1 MAHNGNSRL
10 MGRNLVPGGRP
21 GLNPGAFWIGP
32 LMLAASLS
40 AQAQTPAPES
50 VRTDDG
56 VHPAERPDSAPAAIE
71 PGRPVPRRNAG
82 ELRPVTI
89 TGAALDDTEARRQST
104 ASKIIVGREEI
115 ERFGDSTVGELL
127 KRLPGVTMAGRPGR
141 GGAPRMRGLG
151 GGYTQILIDG
161 EPAPR
166 GFSLDELSP
175 EQIERIEILRAPTA
189 ETGARAIGGT
199 INIVT
204 RGGYSK
210 RLNDLRLGLGLENGN
225 QQPTVSWTR
234 NDVSGDWI
242 YNVSLSAQRGER
254 SNDSSSQTTIE
265 NLVTGDVLD
274 RLEHT
279 LSSSQRD
286 GMQANGRLQ
295 WRGDQGDTLVL
306 TPMFVHSRSSSLS
319 ASSLTQNS
327 GMVPYDGSA
336 GSGGNRFS
344 SLRLGAQWTHRLPEG
359 GNWLLRAS
367 LGKSDWDNFSL
378 RDYFGSTIG
387 TSQTDNRSEQHDL
400 NFSANTKLSVTLAS
414 DHSLVT
420 GAELQSNRRRET
432 ASTLQ
437 DGESPLTEFD
447 GNLTA
452 SSLRAALYA
461 QDEWSVTRQLA
472 AHAGLRWEGIST
484 QGSTA
489 VGMPEARNHSS
500 VWTPLLHAVWKF
512 DSPYRDQLRASLT
525 RSYRSPGLQDL
536 IARPRISGM
545 FPGRGPN
552 DELHP
557 DRGGNPDLKPEL
569 ASGLDIALERF
580 LPGSGMLSANLFY
593 RHINNLMRSRTALE
607 TVTWADVP
615 RWVARLQN
623 IGDAITQGLELEA
636 KFRASDLWPEAP
648 RIDVRSN
655 ISLFTSRVQ
664 GVPAPDNR
672 LSQQPNGT
680 ANLGA
685 DYRLRDMPVSLGG
698 NLNWTPG
705 YTTRLS
711 DDQRVIQ
718 SAKLVL
724 DAFVLWT
731 LGSSSQLRLS
741 LGNLAARDYVTNNTL
756 ESSNTAGQAL
766 RESVTGTS
774 PSWRSLQMR
783 LELKL

>member
-1 MAHNGNSRL
+1 MMCAVKSWL
-10 MGRNLVPGGRP
+10 
-21 GLNPGAFWIGP
+21 GP
-32 LMLAASLS
+32 LVLAVTLS
-40 AQAQTPAPES
+40 VQAQT
-50 VRTDDG
+50 
-56 VHPAERPDSAPAAIE
+56 PDSAPALIE
-71 PGRPVPRRNAG
+71 AGRPTPRANTS
-82 ELRPVTI
+82 ELKPVTVV
-89 TGAALDDTEARRQST
+89 GAALDDTEARRQST
-104 ASKIIVGREEI
+104 ASKIIVGRDEI

-127 KRLPGVTMAGRPGR
+127 KRLPGVTMPGRPGR

-225 QQPTVSWTR
+225 QQPAVSWIR
-234 NDVSGDWI
+234 NEVSGNWI
-242 YNVSLSAQRGER
+242 YNVSLSAQHGER
-254 SNDSSSQTTIE
+254 SNDSSSHTTIE
-265 NLVTGDVLD
+265 NLDSGELID
-274 RLEHT
+274 RLERT
-279 LSSSQRD
+279 QSSSQRD
-286 GMQANGRLQ
+286 AIQANGRLQ
-295 WRGDQGDTLVL
+295 WRGEQGDTLVL
-306 TPMFVHSRSSSLS
+306 TPMLVHSQSSSLS
-319 ASSLTQNS
+319 SGSLTQI
-327 GMVPYDGSA
+327 GGTAPFDGSS
-336 GSGGNRFS
+336 GSGANRFS
-344 SLRLGAQWTHRLPEG
+344 SLRLGAQWTHRLLDG

-367 LGKSDWDNFSL
+367 LGQSDWDNASL
-378 RDYFGSTIG
+378 RQYFGSSPTVG
-387 TSQTDNRSEQHDL
+387 QSDNRSEQHDL
-400 NFSANTKLSVTLAS
+400 NFSASAKLTKTLAN
-414 DHSLVT
+414 DHNLVT
-420 GAELQSNRRRET
+420 GAELQSNRRREVAT
-432 ASTLQ
+432 TLQ

-489 VGMPEARNHSS
+489 TGMPEASNQSS

-512 DSPYRDQLRASLT
+512 DTQSRDQLRASLT

-557 DRGGNPDLKPEL
+557 DRGGNPELKPEL
-569 ASGLDIALERF
+569 ASGLDIAMERF

-593 RHINNLMRSRTALE
+593 RHISNLMRSQTTLE
-607 TVTWADVP
+607 TVSWADSP
-615 RWVARLQN
+615 RWVARLKN

-685 DYRLRDMPVSLGG
+685 DYRLRDMPLSFGG

-711 DDQRVIQ
+711 DDQRVVQ

-731 LGSSSQLRLS
+731 LGPASQLRFS
-741 LGNLAARDYVTNNTL
+741 LGNLAARDYVTSNTL
-756 ESSNTAGQAL
+756 DSSNAAAQAL
-766 RESVTGTS
+766 RESVTNTS
-774 PSWRSLQMR
+774 PSWRSLQLR

>member
-1 MAHNGNSRL
+1 MSAVKSL
-10 MGRNLVPGGRP
+10 
-21 GLNPGAFWIGP
+21 FGP
-32 LMLAASLS
+32 LILAATLS
-40 AQAQTPAPES
+40 AQAQTP
-50 VRTDDG
+50 
-56 VHPAERPDSAPAAIE
+56 DSAPALME
-71 PGRPVPRRNAG
+71 SGRPASPQRSTG
-82 ELRPVTI
+82 ELKPVTVI
-89 TGAALDDTEARRQST
+89 GAALDDTEARRQST
-104 ASKIIVGREEI
+104 ASKIIVGRDEI

-127 KRLPGVTMAGRPGR
+127 KRLPGVTMPGRPGR

-225 QQPTVSWTR
+225 QQPGVSWIH
-234 NDVSGDWI
+234 NEVAGNWI
-242 YNVSLSAQRGER
+242 YNVSLSAQHGER
-254 SNDSSSQTTIE
+254 SNDSSSHTTIE
-265 NLVTGDVLD
+265 NLDSGELID
-274 RLEHT
+274 RLERT
-279 LSSSQRD
+279 QSSSQRD
-286 GMQANGRLQ
+286 AIQANGRLQ
-295 WRGDQGDTLVL
+295 WRGEQGDTVVL
-306 TPMFVHSRSSSLS
+306 TPMLVQSQSSSLS
-319 ASSLTQNS
+319 SGSLTQV
-327 GMVPYDGSA
+327 GGTAPFDGSS
-336 GSGGNRFS
+336 GSGANRFS
-344 SLRLGAQWTHRLPEG
+344 SLRLGAQWMHRLPDG
-359 GNWLLRAS
+359 GNWQLRAT
-367 LGKSDWDNFSL
+367 LGQSDWDNASL
-378 RDYFGSTIG
+378 RQYFGSSPTVG
-387 TSQTDNRSEQHDL
+387 QSDNRSEQHDL
-400 NFSANTKLSVTLAS
+400 NFSASAKLTKTLAN
-414 DHSLVT
+414 DHNLVT
-420 GAELQSNRRRET
+420 GAELQSNRRREVAT
-432 ASTLQ
+432 TLQ

-489 VGMPEARNHSS
+489 TGMPEARNQSA

-557 DRGGNPDLKPEL
+557 DRGGNPELKPEL
-569 ASGLDIALERF
+569 ASGLDIAMERF

-593 RHINNLMRSRTALE
+593 RHISNLMRSQTTLE
-607 TVTWADVP
+607 TVSWADSP

-685 DYRLRDMPVSLGG
+685 DYRLRDMPLSFGG

-711 DDQRVIQ
+711 DDQRVVQ

-724 DAFVLWT
+724 DAFVLWVLNPT
-731 LGSSSQLRLS
+731 SQLRFS
-741 LGNLAARDYVTNNTL
+741 LGNLAARDYVTSNTL
-756 ESSNTAGQAL
+756 DSSNASAQAL
-766 RESVTGTS
+766 RESVTNTS
-774 PSWRSLQMR
+774 PSWRSLQLR

>member
-1 MAHNGNSRL
+1 MMCAVKSWL
-10 MGRNLVPGGRP
+10 
-21 GLNPGAFWIGP
+21 GP
-32 LMLAASLS
+32 LVLAVTLS
-40 AQAQTPAPES
+40 AQAQTP
-50 VRTDDG
+50 
-56 VHPAERPDSAPAAIE
+56 DSAPALIE
-71 PGRPVPRRNAG
+71 AGRPTPRANTS
-82 ELRPVTI
+82 ELKPVTVV
-89 TGAALDDTEARRQST
+89 GAALDDTEARRQST
-104 ASKIIVGREEI
+104 ASKIIVGRDEI

-127 KRLPGVTMAGRPGR
+127 KRLPGVTMPGRPGR

-225 QQPTVSWTR
+225 QQPAVSWIR
-234 NDVSGDWI
+234 NEVSGNWI
-242 YNVSLSAQRGER
+242 YNVSLSAQHGER
-254 SNDSSSQTTIE
+254 SNDSSSHTTIE
-265 NLVTGDVLD
+265 NLDSGELID
-274 RLEHT
+274 RLERT
-279 LSSSQRD
+279 QSSSQRD
-286 GMQANGRLQ
+286 AIQANGRLQ
-295 WRGDQGDTLVL
+295 WRGEQGDTLVL
-306 TPMFVHSRSSSLS
+306 TPMLVHSQSSSLS
-319 ASSLTQNS
+319 SGSLTQIGGS
-327 GMVPYDGSA
+327 APFDGSS
-336 GSGGNRFS
+336 GSGANRFS
-344 SLRLGAQWTHRLPEG
+344 SLRLGAQWTHRLLDG

-367 LGKSDWDNFSL
+367 LGQSDWDNASL
-378 RDYFGSTIG
+378 RQYFGSSPTVG
-387 TSQTDNRSEQHDL
+387 QSDNRSEQHDL
-400 NFSANTKLSVTLAS
+400 NFSASAKLTKTLAN
-414 DHSLVT
+414 DHNLVT
-420 GAELQSNRRRET
+420 GAELQSNRRREVAT
-432 ASTLQ
+432 TLQ

-489 VGMPEARNHSS
+489 TGMPEASNQSS

-512 DSPYRDQLRASLT
+512 DTQSRDQLRASLT

-557 DRGGNPDLKPEL
+557 DRGGNPELKPEL
-569 ASGLDIALERF
+569 ASGLDIAMERF

-593 RHINNLMRSRTALE
+593 RHISNLMRSQTTLE
-607 TVTWADVP
+607 TVSWADSP

-623 IGDAITQGLELEA
+623 IGDAITKGLELEA

-685 DYRLRDMPVSLGG
+685 DYRLRDMPLSFGG

-711 DDQRVIQ
+711 DDQRVVQ

-731 LGSSSQLRLS
+731 LGPASQLRFS
-741 LGNLAARDYVTNNTL
+741 LGNLAARDYVTSNTL
-756 ESSNTAGQAL
+756 DSSNAAAQAL
-766 RESVTGTS
+766 RESVTNTS
-774 PSWRSLQMR
+774 PSWRSLQLR

>member
-1 MAHNGNSRL
+1 MMSAVKSL
-10 MGRNLVPGGRP
+10 
-21 GLNPGAFWIGP
+21 FGP
-32 LMLAASLS
+32 LILAAALS
-40 AQAQTPAPES
+40 AQAQTP
-50 VRTDDG
+50 
-56 VHPAERPDSAPAAIE
+56 DSAPALME
-71 PGRPVPRRNAG
+71 SGRPASPQRSTG
-82 ELRPVTI
+82 ELKPVTI
-89 TGAALDDTEARRQST
+89 VGATIDDTEARRQST
-104 ASKIIVGREEI
+104 ASKIIVGRDEI

-127 KRLPGVTMAGRPGR
+127 KRLPGVTMPGRPGR

-225 QQPTVSWTR
+225 QQPAVSWIR
-234 NDVSGDWI
+234 NEVSGNWI
-242 YNVSLSAQRGER
+242 YNVSLSAQHGER
-254 SNDSSSQTTIE
+254 SNDSSSHTTIE
-265 NLVTGDVLD
+265 NLDSGELID
-274 RLEHT
+274 RLERT
-279 LSSSQRD
+279 QSSSQRD
-286 GMQANGRLQ
+286 AIQANGRLQ
-295 WRGDQGDTLVL
+295 WRGEQGDTLVL
-306 TPMFVHSRSSSLS
+306 TPMLVHSQSSSLS
-319 ASSLTQNS
+319 SGSLTQIGGS
-327 GMVPYDGSA
+327 APFDGSS
-336 GSGGNRFS
+336 GSGANRFS
-344 SLRLGAQWTHRLPEG
+344 SLRLGAQWTHRLLDG

-367 LGKSDWDNFSL
+367 LGQSDWDNASL
-378 RDYFGSTIG
+378 RQYFGSSPTVG
-387 TSQTDNRSEQHDL
+387 QSDNRSEQHDL
-400 NFSANTKLSVTLAS
+400 NFSASAKLTKTLAN
-414 DHSLVT
+414 DHNLVT
-420 GAELQSNRRRET
+420 GAELQSNRRREVAT
-432 ASTLQ
+432 TLQ

-489 VGMPEARNHSS
+489 TGMPEASNQSS

-512 DSPYRDQLRASLT
+512 DTQSRDQLRASLT

-557 DRGGNPDLKPEL
+557 DRGGNPELKPEL
-569 ASGLDIALERF
+569 ASGLDIAMERF

-593 RHINNLMRSRTALE
+593 RHISNLMRSQTTLE
-607 TVTWADVP
+607 TVSWADSP
-615 RWVARLQN
+615 RWVARLKN

-685 DYRLRDMPVSLGG
+685 DYRLRDMPLSFGG

-711 DDQRVIQ
+711 DDQRVVQ

-731 LGSSSQLRLS
+731 LGPASQLRFS
-741 LGNLAARDYVTNNTL
+741 LGNLAARDYVTSNTL
-756 ESSNTAGQAL
+756 DSSNAAAQAL
-766 RESVTGTS
+766 RESVTNTS
-774 PSWRSLQMR
+774 PSWRSLQLR

>member
-1 MAHNGNSRL
+1 MMCAVKSWL
-10 MGRNLVPGGRP
+10 
-21 GLNPGAFWIGP
+21 GP
-32 LMLAASLS
+32 LVLTVTLS
-40 AQAQTPAPES
+40 AQAQTP
-50 VRTDDG
+50 
-56 VHPAERPDSAPAAIE
+56 DSAPALIE
-71 PGRPVPRRNAG
+71 AGRPTPRANTS
-82 ELRPVTI
+82 ELKPVTVV
-89 TGAALDDTEARRQST
+89 GAALDDTEARRQST
-104 ASKIIVGREEI
+104 ASKIIVGRDEI

-127 KRLPGVTMAGRPGR
+127 KRLPGVTMPGRPGR

-225 QQPTVSWTR
+225 QQPAVSWIR
-234 NDVSGDWI
+234 NEVSGNWI
-242 YNVSLSAQRGER
+242 YNVSLSAQHGER
-254 SNDSSSQTTIE
+254 SNDSSSHTTIE
-265 NLVTGDVLD
+265 NLDSGELID
-274 RLEHT
+274 RLERT
-279 LSSSQRD
+279 QSSSQRD
-286 GMQANGRLQ
+286 AIQANGRLQ
-295 WRGDQGDTLVL
+295 WRGEQGDTLVL
-306 TPMFVHSRSSSLS
+306 TPMLVHSQSSSLS
-319 ASSLTQNS
+319 SGSLTQIGGS
-327 GMVPYDGSA
+327 APFDGSS
-336 GSGGNRFS
+336 GSGANRFS
-344 SLRLGAQWTHRLPEG
+344 SLRLGAQWTHRLLDG

-367 LGKSDWDNFSL
+367 LGQSDWDNASL
-378 RDYFGSTIG
+378 RQYFGSSPTVG
-387 TSQTDNRSEQHDL
+387 QSDNRSEQHDL
-400 NFSANTKLSVTLAS
+400 NFSASAKLTKTLAN
-414 DHSLVT
+414 DHNLVT
-420 GAELQSNRRRET
+420 GAELQSNRRREVAT
-432 ASTLQ
+432 TLQ

-489 VGMPEARNHSS
+489 TGMPEASNQSS

-512 DSPYRDQLRASLT
+512 DTQSRDQLRASLT

-557 DRGGNPDLKPEL
+557 DRGGNPELKPEL
-569 ASGLDIALERF
+569 ASGLDIAMERF

-593 RHINNLMRSRTALE
+593 RHISNLMRSQTTLE
-607 TVTWADVP
+607 TVSWADSP
-615 RWVARLQN
+615 RWVARLKN

-685 DYRLRDMPVSLGG
+685 DYRLRDMPLSFGG

-711 DDQRVIQ
+711 DDQRVVQ

-731 LGSSSQLRLS
+731 LGPASQLRFS
-741 LGNLAARDYVTNNTL
+741 LGNLAARDYVTSNTL
-756 ESSNTAGQAL
+756 DSSNAAAQAL
-766 RESVTGTS
+766 RESVTNTS
-774 PSWRSLQMR
+774 PSWRSLQLR

>member
-1 MAHNGNSRL
+1 MES
-10 MGRNLVPGGRP
+10 GRP
-21 GLNPGAFWIGP
+21 
-32 LMLAASLS
+32 ASPQRS
-40 AQAQTPAPES
+40 T
-50 VRTDDG
+50 
-56 VHPAERPDSAPAAIE
+56 
-71 PGRPVPRRNAG
+71 G
-82 ELRPVTI
+82 ELKPVTI
-89 TGAALDDTEARRQST
+89 VGATIDDTEARRQST
-104 ASKIIVGREEI
+104 ASKIIVGRDEI

-127 KRLPGVTMAGRPGR
+127 KRLPGVTMPGRPGR

-225 QQPTVSWTR
+225 QQPAVSWIR
-234 NDVSGDWI
+234 NEVSGNWI
-242 YNVSLSAQRGER
+242 YNVSLSAQHGER
-254 SNDSSSQTTIE
+254 SNDSSSHTTIE
-265 NLVTGDVLD
+265 NLDSGELID
-274 RLEHT
+274 RLERT
-279 LSSSQRD
+279 QSSSQRD
-286 GMQANGRLQ
+286 AIQANGRLQ
-295 WRGDQGDTLVL
+295 WRGEQGDTLVL
-306 TPMFVHSRSSSLS
+306 TPMLVHSQSSSLS
-319 ASSLTQNS
+319 SGSLTQI
-327 GMVPYDGSA
+327 GGTAPFDGSS
-336 GSGGNRFS
+336 GSGANRFS
-344 SLRLGAQWTHRLPEG
+344 SLRLGAQWTHRLLDG

-367 LGKSDWDNFSL
+367 LGQSDWDNASL
-378 RDYFGSTIG
+378 RQYFGSSPTVG
-387 TSQTDNRSEQHDL
+387 QSDNRSEQHDL
-400 NFSANTKLSVTLAS
+400 NFSASAKLTKTLAN
-414 DHSLVT
+414 DHNLVT
-420 GAELQSNRRRET
+420 GAELQSNRRREVAT
-432 ASTLQ
+432 TLQ

-489 VGMPEARNHSS
+489 TGMPEASNQSS

-512 DSPYRDQLRASLT
+512 DTQSRDQLRASLT

-557 DRGGNPDLKPEL
+557 DRGGNPELKPEL
-569 ASGLDIALERF
+569 ASGLDIAMERF

-593 RHINNLMRSRTALE
+593 RHISNLMRSQTTLE
-607 TVTWADVP
+607 TVSWADSP

-685 DYRLRDMPVSLGG
+685 DYRLRDMPLSFGG

-711 DDQRVIQ
+711 DDQRVVQ

-731 LGSSSQLRLS
+731 LGPASQLRFS
-741 LGNLAARDYVTNNTL
+741 LGNLAARDYVTSNTL
-756 ESSNTAGQAL
+756 DSSNAAAQAL
-766 RESVTGTS
+766 RESVTNTS
-774 PSWRSLQMR
+774 PSWRSLQLR

>member
-1 MAHNGNSRL
+1 MCAKSI
-10 MGRNLVPGGRP
+10 
-21 GLNPGAFWIGP
+21 LNHTADQPLRCWLTALLLCSLGAVHGQTKVTEPIEESSGP
-32 LMLAASLS
+32 TATPDGAINPE
-40 AQAQTPAPES
+40 TPA
-50 VRTDDG
+50 RAT
-56 VHPAERPDSAPAAIE
+56 
-71 PGRPVPRRNAG
+71 PRRSSG
-82 ELRPVTI
+82 ELKPVTVFG
-89 TGAALDDTEARRQST
+89 TVLDDVEARRQST

-127 KRLPGVTMAGRPGR
+127 KRLPGVTMPGRPGR

-210 RLNDLRLGLGLENGN
+210 RLNDLRLGVGFENGN
-225 QQPTVSWTR
+225 QQPGASWTR
-234 NDVSGDWI
+234 NEVAGNWI
-242 YNVSLSAQRGER
+242 YNFSLSAQHGER
-254 SNDSSSQTTIE
+254 SNDSSSHTTIE
-265 NLVTGDVLD
+265 NLTNGELTD
-274 RLEHT
+274 RIERT
-279 LSSSQRD
+279 LSSGQRD
-286 GMQANGRLQ
+286 AIQANGRLQ
-295 WRGDQGDTLVL
+295 WRSEQGDTVIL
-306 TPMFVHSRSSSLS
+306 TPMLVASQSSSV
-319 ASSLTQNS
+319 SSSTLLQS
-327 GMVPYDGSA
+327 GGAAPFDSSA
-336 GSGGNRFS
+336 GTGSNRFG
-344 SLRLGAQWTHRLPEG
+344 SLRLGAQWTHRLQEG
-359 GNWLLRAS
+359 GNWQLRAT
-367 LGKSDWDNFSL
+367 LGQSDWDNASL
-378 RDYFGSTIG
+378 RQYFGASPTVG
-387 TSQTDNRSEQHDL
+387 QSDNRSEQHDL
-400 NFSANTKLSVTLAS
+400 NFSASAKLTKTLANE
-414 DHSLVT
+414 HSLVT
-420 GAELQSNRRRET
+420 GAELQSNRRREAAT
-432 ASTLQ
+432 TLQ

-452 SSLRAALYA
+452 SSLRAAIYA
-461 QDEWSVTRQLA
+461 QDEWSITRQLA

-489 VGMPEARNHSS
+489 TGLPESSNQSS

-512 DSPYRDQLRASLT
+512 DTQSRDQLRASLT

-593 RHINNLMRSRTALE
+593 RHINNLMRSQTALE
-607 TVTWADVP
+607 TVSWADSP

-623 IGDAITQGLELEA
+623 IGDAITEGLELEA
-636 KFRASDLWPEAP
+636 KFRVSDIWPQAP

-655 ISLFTSRVQ
+655 ISIFTSRVQ

-685 DYRLRDMPVSLGG
+685 DYRLREWPLSFGG

-711 DDQRVIQ
+711 DDQRVVQ

-724 DAFVLWT
+724 DAFVLCAISPT
-731 LGSSSQLRLS
+731 GQLRIS
-741 LGNLAARDYVTNNTL
+741 LGNLAPRDYVTSNTL
-756 ESSNTAGQAL
+756 DSSNAVGQAL
-766 RESVTGTS
+766 RESVTNTA
-774 PSWRSLQMR
+774 PSWRSLQLR
-783 LELKL
+783 LEFKL

>member
-1 MAHNGNSRL
+1 MMCAVKSWL
-10 MGRNLVPGGRP
+10 
-21 GLNPGAFWIGP
+21 GP
-32 LMLAASLS
+32 LVLAVTLS
-40 AQAQTPAPES
+40 AQAQTP
-50 VRTDDG
+50 
-56 VHPAERPDSAPAAIE
+56 DSAPALIE
-71 PGRPVPRRNAG
+71 AGRPTPRANTS
-82 ELRPVTI
+82 ELKPVTVV
-89 TGAALDDTEARRQST
+89 GVALDDTEARRQST
-104 ASKIIVGREEI
+104 ASKIIVGRDEI

-127 KRLPGVTMAGRPGR
+127 KRLPGVTMPGRPGR

-225 QQPTVSWTR
+225 QQPAVSWIR
-234 NDVSGDWI
+234 NEVSGNWI
-242 YNVSLSAQRGER
+242 YNVSLSAQHGER
-254 SNDSSSQTTIE
+254 SNDSSSHTTIE
-265 NLVTGDVLD
+265 NLDSGELID
-274 RLEHT
+274 RLERT
-279 LSSSQRD
+279 QSSSQRD
-286 GMQANGRLQ
+286 AIQANGRLQ
-295 WRGDQGDTLVL
+295 WRGEQGGTLVL
-306 TPMFVHSRSSSLS
+306 TPMLVHSQSSSLS
-319 ASSLTQNS
+319 SGSLTQIGGS
-327 GMVPYDGSA
+327 APFDGSS
-336 GSGGNRFS
+336 GSGANRFS
-344 SLRLGAQWTHRLPEG
+344 SLRLGAQWTHRLLDG

-367 LGKSDWDNFSL
+367 LGQSDWDNASL
-378 RDYFGSTIG
+378 RQYFGSSPTVG
-387 TSQTDNRSEQHDL
+387 QSDNRSEQHDL
-400 NFSANTKLSVTLAS
+400 NFSASAKLTKTLAN
-414 DHSLVT
+414 DHNLVT
-420 GAELQSNRRRET
+420 GAELQSNRRREVAT
-432 ASTLQ
+432 TLQ

-489 VGMPEARNHSS
+489 TGMPEASNQSS

-512 DSPYRDQLRASLT
+512 DTQSRDQLRASLT

-557 DRGGNPDLKPEL
+557 DRGGNPELKPEL
-569 ASGLDIALERF
+569 ASGLDIAMERF

-593 RHINNLMRSRTALE
+593 RHISNLMRSQTTLE
-607 TVTWADVP
+607 TVSWADSP

-685 DYRLRDMPVSLGG
+685 DYRLRDMPLSFGG

-711 DDQRVIQ
+711 DDQRVVQ

-731 LGSSSQLRLS
+731 LGPASQLRFS
-741 LGNLAARDYVTNNTL
+741 LGNLAARDYVTSNRL
-756 ESSNTAGQAL
+756 DSSNAAAQAL
-766 RESVTGTS
+766 RESVTNTS
-774 PSWRSLQMR
+774 PSWRSLQLR

>member
-1 MAHNGNSRL
+1 MMSAVKSL
-10 MGRNLVPGGRP
+10 
-21 GLNPGAFWIGP
+21 FGP
-32 LMLAASLS
+32 LILAAALS
-40 AQAQTPAPES
+40 AQAQTP
-50 VRTDDG
+50 
-56 VHPAERPDSAPAAIE
+56 DSAPALME
-71 PGRPVPRRNAG
+71 SGRPASPQRSTG
-82 ELRPVTI
+82 ELKPVTI
-89 TGAALDDTEARRQST
+89 VGATIDDTEARRQST
-104 ASKIIVGREEI
+104 ASKIIVGRDEI

-127 KRLPGVTMAGRPGR
+127 KRLPGVTMPGRPGR

-225 QQPTVSWTR
+225 QQPAVSWIR
-234 NDVSGDWI
+234 NEVSGNWI
-242 YNVSLSAQRGER
+242 YNVSLSAQHGER
-254 SNDSSSQTTIE
+254 SNDSSSHTTIE
-265 NLVTGDVLD
+265 NLDSGELID
-274 RLEHT
+274 RLERT
-279 LSSSQRD
+279 QSSSQRD
-286 GMQANGRLQ
+286 AIQANGRLQ
-295 WRGDQGDTLVL
+295 WRGEQGDTLVL
-306 TPMFVHSRSSSLS
+306 TPMLVHSQSSSLS
-319 ASSLTQNS
+319 SGSLTQIGGS
-327 GMVPYDGSA
+327 APFDGSS
-336 GSGGNRFS
+336 GSGANRFS
-344 SLRLGAQWTHRLPEG
+344 SLRLGAQWTHRLLDG

-367 LGKSDWDNFSL
+367 LGQSDWDNASL
-378 RDYFGSTIG
+378 RQYFGSSPTVG
-387 TSQTDNRSEQHDL
+387 QSDNRSEQHDL
-400 NFSANTKLSVTLAS
+400 NFSASAKLTKTLAN
-414 DHSLVT
+414 DHNLVT
-420 GAELQSNRRRET
+420 GAELQSNRRREVAT
-432 ASTLQ
+432 TLQ

-489 VGMPEARNHSS
+489 TGMPEASNQSS

-512 DSPYRDQLRASLT
+512 DTQSRDQLRASLT

-557 DRGGNPDLKPEL
+557 DRGGNPELKPEL
-569 ASGLDIALERF
+569 ASGLDIAMERF

-593 RHINNLMRSRTALE
+593 RHISNLMRSQTTLE
-607 TVTWADVP
+607 TVSWADSP

-685 DYRLRDMPVSLGG
+685 DYRLRDMPLSFGG

-711 DDQRVIQ
+711 DDQRVVQ

-731 LGSSSQLRLS
+731 LGPASQLRFS
-741 LGNLAARDYVTNNTL
+741 LGNLAARDYVTSNTL
-756 ESSNTAGQAL
+756 DSSNAAAQAL
-766 RESVTGTS
+766 RESVTNTS
-774 PSWRSLQMR
+774 PSWRSLQLR

>member
-1 MAHNGNSRL
+1 
-10 MGRNLVPGGRP
+10 
-21 GLNPGAFWIGP
+21 
-32 LMLAASLS
+32 MLALASAVDGR
-40 AQAQTPAPES
+40 AQGNT
-50 VRTDDG
+50 
-56 VHPAERPDSAPAAIE
+56 
-71 PGRPVPRRNAG
+71 G
-82 ELRPVTI
+82 ELQRVTI

-104 ASKIIVGREEI
+104 ASKIIVGRDEI

-127 KRLPGVTMAGRPGR
+127 KRLPGVTMPGRAGR

-210 RLNDLRLGLGLENGN
+210 RLNDLRLGVGLENGK
-225 QQPTVSWTR
+225 QQPAVSWTR
-234 NDVSGDWI
+234 NEVSGNWI
-242 YNVSLSAQRGER
+242 YNISLSAQHGER
-254 SNDSSSQTTIE
+254 SNDSSSHTTIE
-265 NLVTGDVLD
+265 NLDNGELID
-274 RLEHT
+274 RLERT
-279 LSSSQRD
+279 QSSSQRD
-286 GMQANGRLQ
+286 AIQANGRLQ
-295 WRGDQGDTLVL
+295 WRGEQGDTVVL
-306 TPMFVHSRSSSLS
+306 TPMLVQSQSSSVS
-319 ASSLTQNS
+319 SGSLTQI
-327 GMVPYDGSA
+327 GGTAPFDGSS
-336 GSGGNRFS
+336 GSGANRFS
-344 SLRLGAQWTHRLPEG
+344 SLRLGAQWMHRLQDG
-359 GNWLLRAS
+359 GNWQLRAT
-367 LGKSDWDNFSL
+367 LGQSDWDNSSL
-378 RDYFGSTIG
+378 RQYFGSSPAVG
-387 TSQTDNRSEQHDL
+387 QSDNRSEQHDL
-400 NFSANTKLSVTLAS
+400 NFSASAKLTKTLAN

-420 GAELQSNRRRET
+420 GTELQINRRREVAT
-432 ASTLQ
+432 TLQ

-452 SSLRAALYA
+452 SSLRAAIYA
-461 QDEWSVTRQLA
+461 QDEWSITRQLA

-489 VGMPEARNHSS
+489 AGMPEERNLSS

-512 DSPYRDQLRASLT
+512 ESQSKDQLRASLT

-557 DRGGNPDLKPEL
+557 DRGGNPSLKPEL

-593 RHINNLMRSRTALE
+593 RHINNLMRSQTTLE
-607 TVTWADVP
+607 TVSWADSP

-623 IGDAITQGLELEA
+623 IGDAMTQGLELEA
-636 KFRASDLWPEAP
+636 KFRVSDLWPEAP

-685 DYRLRDMPVSLGG
+685 DYRLRDMPLSFGG
-698 NLNWTPG
+698 NINWTPA

-711 DDQRVIQ
+711 DDQRVVQ

-731 LGSSSQLRLS
+731 LNPASQLRIS
-741 LGNLAARDYVTNNTL
+741 LGNLAARDYVTSNTL
-756 ESSNTAGQAL
+756 DSSNAAAQAL
-766 RESVTGTS
+766 RESVTNTS
-774 PSWRSLQMR
+774 PSWRSLQVR

>member
-1 MAHNGNSRL
+1 MMCAVKSWL
-10 MGRNLVPGGRP
+10 
-21 GLNPGAFWIGP
+21 GP
-32 LMLAASLS
+32 LVLTVTLS
-40 AQAQTPAPES
+40 AQAQTP
-50 VRTDDG
+50 
-56 VHPAERPDSAPAAIE
+56 DSAPALIE
-71 PGRPVPRRNAG
+71 AGRPTPRANTS
-82 ELRPVTI
+82 ELKPVTVV
-89 TGAALDDTEARRQST
+89 GAALDDTEARRQST
-104 ASKIIVGREEI
+104 ASKIIVGRDEI

-127 KRLPGVTMAGRPGR
+127 KRLPGVTMPGRPGR

-225 QQPTVSWTR
+225 QQPAVSWIR
-234 NDVSGDWI
+234 NEVSGNWI
-242 YNVSLSAQRGER
+242 YNVSLSAQHGER
-254 SNDSSSQTTIE
+254 SNDSSSHTTIE
-265 NLVTGDVLD
+265 NLDSGELID
-274 RLEHT
+274 RLERT
-279 LSSSQRD
+279 QSSSQRD
-286 GMQANGRLQ
+286 AIQANGRLQ
-295 WRGDQGDTLVL
+295 WRGEQGDTLVL
-306 TPMFVHSRSSSLS
+306 TPMLVHSQSSSLS
-319 ASSLTQNS
+319 SGSLTQIGGS
-327 GMVPYDGSA
+327 APFDGSS
-336 GSGGNRFS
+336 GSGANRFS
-344 SLRLGAQWTHRLPEG
+344 SLRLGAQWTHRLLDG

-367 LGKSDWDNFSL
+367 LGQSDWDNASL
-378 RDYFGSTIG
+378 RQYFGSSPTVG
-387 TSQTDNRSEQHDL
+387 QSDNRSEQHDL
-400 NFSANTKLSVTLAS
+400 NFSASAKLTKTLAN
-414 DHSLVT
+414 DHNLVT
-420 GAELQSNRRRET
+420 GAELQSNRRREVAT
-432 ASTLQ
+432 TLQ

-489 VGMPEARNHSS
+489 TGMPEASNQSS

-512 DSPYRDQLRASLT
+512 DTQSRDQLRASLT

-557 DRGGNPDLKPEL
+557 DRGGNPELKPEL
-569 ASGLDIALERF
+569 ASGLDIAMERF

-593 RHINNLMRSRTALE
+593 RHISNLMRSQTTLE
-607 TVTWADVP
+607 TVSWADSP

-685 DYRLRDMPVSLGG
+685 DYRLRDMPLSFGG

-711 DDQRVIQ
+711 DDQRVVQ

-731 LGSSSQLRLS
+731 LGPASQLRFS
-741 LGNLAARDYVTNNTL
+741 LGNLAARDYVTSNTL
-756 ESSNTAGQAL
+756 DSSNAAAQAL
-766 RESVTGTS
+766 RESVTNTS
-774 PSWRSLQMR
+774 PSWRSLQLR

>member
-1 MAHNGNSRL
+1 MMSAVKSL
-10 MGRNLVPGGRP
+10 
-21 GLNPGAFWIGP
+21 FGP
-32 LMLAASLS
+32 LILAATLS
-40 AQAQTPAPES
+40 AQAQTP
-50 VRTDDG
+50 
-56 VHPAERPDSAPAAIE
+56 DSAPALME
-71 PGRPVPRRNAG
+71 SGRPASPQRSTG
-82 ELRPVTI
+82 ELKPVTVI
-89 TGAALDDTEARRQST
+89 GAALDDTEARRQST
-104 ASKIIVGREEI
+104 ASKIIVGRDEI

-127 KRLPGVTMAGRPGR
+127 KRLPGVTMPGRPGR

-225 QQPTVSWTR
+225 QQPGVSWIH
-234 NDVSGDWI
+234 NEVAGNWI
-242 YNVSLSAQRGER
+242 YNVSLSAQHGER
-254 SNDSSSQTTIE
+254 SNDSSSHTTIE
-265 NLVTGDVLD
+265 NLDSGELID
-274 RLEHT
+274 RLERT
-279 LSSSQRD
+279 QSSSQRD
-286 GMQANGRLQ
+286 AIQANGRLQ
-295 WRGDQGDTLVL
+295 WRGEQGDTVVL
-306 TPMFVHSRSSSLS
+306 TPMLVQSQSSSLS
-319 ASSLTQNS
+319 SGSLTQV
-327 GMVPYDGSA
+327 GGTAPFDGSS
-336 GSGGNRFS
+336 GSGANRFS
-344 SLRLGAQWTHRLPEG
+344 SLRLGAQWMHRLPDG
-359 GNWLLRAS
+359 GNWQLRAT
-367 LGKSDWDNFSL
+367 LGQSDWDNASL
-378 RDYFGSTIG
+378 RQYFGSSPTVG
-387 TSQTDNRSEQHDL
+387 QSDNRSEQHDL
-400 NFSANTKLSVTLAS
+400 NFSASAKLTKTLAN
-414 DHSLVT
+414 DHNLVT
-420 GAELQSNRRRET
+420 GAELQSNRRREVAT
-432 ASTLQ
+432 TLQ

-489 VGMPEARNHSS
+489 TGMPEARNQSA

-557 DRGGNPDLKPEL
+557 DRGGNPELKPEL
-569 ASGLDIALERF
+569 ASGLDIAMERF

-593 RHINNLMRSRTALE
+593 RHISNLMRSQTTLE
-607 TVTWADVP
+607 TVSWADSP

-685 DYRLRDMPVSLGG
+685 DYRLRDMPLSFGG

-711 DDQRVIQ
+711 DDQRVVQ

-724 DAFVLWT
+724 DAFVLWVLNPT
-731 LGSSSQLRLS
+731 SQLRFS
-741 LGNLAARDYVTNNTL
+741 LGNLAARDYVTSNTL
-756 ESSNTAGQAL
+756 DSSNASAQAL
-766 RESVTGTS
+766 RESVTNTS
-774 PSWRSLQMR
+774 PSWRSLQLR

>member
-1 MAHNGNSRL
+1 MMSAVKSL
-10 MGRNLVPGGRP
+10 
-21 GLNPGAFWIGP
+21 FGP
-32 LMLAASLS
+32 LILAAALS
-40 AQAQTPAPES
+40 AQAQTP
-50 VRTDDG
+50 
-56 VHPAERPDSAPAAIE
+56 DSAPALME
-71 PGRPVPRRNAG
+71 SGRPASPQRSTG
-82 ELRPVTI
+82 ELKPVTI
-89 TGAALDDTEARRQST
+89 VGATIDDTEVRRQST
-104 ASKIIVGREEI
+104 ASKIIVGRDEI

-127 KRLPGVTMAGRPGR
+127 KRLPGVTMPGRPGR

-225 QQPTVSWTR
+225 QQPAVSWIR
-234 NDVSGDWI
+234 NEVSGNWI
-242 YNVSLSAQRGER
+242 YNVSLSAQHGER
-254 SNDSSSQTTIE
+254 SNDSSSHTTIE
-265 NLVTGDVLD
+265 NLDSGELID
-274 RLEHT
+274 RLERT
-279 LSSSQRD
+279 QSSSQRD
-286 GMQANGRLQ
+286 AIQANGRLQ
-295 WRGDQGDTLVL
+295 WRGEQGDTLVL
-306 TPMFVHSRSSSLS
+306 TPMLVHSQSSSLS
-319 ASSLTQNS
+319 SGSLTQI
-327 GMVPYDGSA
+327 GGTAPFDGSS
-336 GSGGNRFS
+336 GSGANRFS
-344 SLRLGAQWTHRLPEG
+344 SLRLGAQWTHRLLDG

-367 LGKSDWDNFSL
+367 LGQSDWDNASL
-378 RDYFGSTIG
+378 RQYFGSSPTVG
-387 TSQTDNRSEQHDL
+387 QSDNRSEQHDL
-400 NFSANTKLSVTLAS
+400 NFSASAKLTKTLAN
-414 DHSLVT
+414 DHNLVT
-420 GAELQSNRRRET
+420 GAELQSNRRREVAT
-432 ASTLQ
+432 TLQ

-489 VGMPEARNHSS
+489 TGMPEASNQSS

-512 DSPYRDQLRASLT
+512 DTQSRDQLRASLT

-557 DRGGNPDLKPEL
+557 DRGGNPELKPEL
-569 ASGLDIALERF
+569 ASGLDIAMERF

-593 RHINNLMRSRTALE
+593 RHISNLMRSQTTLE
-607 TVTWADVP
+607 TVSWADSP

-685 DYRLRDMPVSLGG
+685 DYRLRDLPLSFGG

-711 DDQRVIQ
+711 DDQRVVQ

-731 LGSSSQLRLS
+731 LGPASQLRFS
-741 LGNLAARDYVTNNTL
+741 LGNLAARDYVTSNTL
-756 ESSNTAGQAL
+756 DSSNAAAQAL
-766 RESVTGTS
+766 RESVTNTS
-774 PSWRSLQMR
+774 PSWRSLQLR

>member
-1 MAHNGNSRL
+1 MMSAVKSL
-10 MGRNLVPGGRP
+10 
-21 GLNPGAFWIGP
+21 FGP
-32 LMLAASLS
+32 LILAAALS
-40 AQAQTPAPES
+40 AQAQTP
-50 VRTDDG
+50 
-56 VHPAERPDSAPAAIE
+56 DSAPALME
-71 PGRPVPRRNAG
+71 SGRPASPQRSTG
-82 ELRPVTI
+82 ELKPVTI
-89 TGAALDDTEARRQST
+89 VGATIDDTEARRQST
-104 ASKIIVGREEI
+104 ASKIIVGRDEI

-127 KRLPGVTMAGRPGR
+127 KRLPGVTMPGRPGR

-225 QQPTVSWTR
+225 QQPAVSWIR
-234 NDVSGDWI
+234 NEVSGNWI
-242 YNVSLSAQRGER
+242 YNVSLSAQHGER
-254 SNDSSSQTTIE
+254 SNDSSSHTTIE
-265 NLVTGDVLD
+265 NLDSGELID
-274 RLEHT
+274 RLERT
-279 LSSSQRD
+279 QSSSQRD
-286 GMQANGRLQ
+286 AIQANGRLQ
-295 WRGDQGDTLVL
+295 WRGEQGDTLVL
-306 TPMFVHSRSSSLS
+306 TPMLVHSQSSSLS
-319 ASSLTQNS
+319 SGSLTQI
-327 GMVPYDGSA
+327 GGTAPFDGSS
-336 GSGGNRFS
+336 GSGANRFS
-344 SLRLGAQWTHRLPEG
+344 SLRLGAQWTHRLLDG

-367 LGKSDWDNFSL
+367 LGQSDWDNASL
-378 RDYFGSTIG
+378 RQYFGSSPTVG
-387 TSQTDNRSEQHDL
+387 QSDNRSEQHDL
-400 NFSANTKLSVTLAS
+400 NFSASAKLTKTLAN
-414 DHSLVT
+414 DHNLVT
-420 GAELQSNRRRET
+420 GAELQSNRRREVAT
-432 ASTLQ
+432 TLQ

-489 VGMPEARNHSS
+489 TGMPEASNQSS

-512 DSPYRDQLRASLT
+512 DTQSRDQLRASLT

-557 DRGGNPDLKPEL
+557 DRGGNPELKPEL
-569 ASGLDIALERF
+569 ASGLDIAMERF

-593 RHINNLMRSRTALE
+593 RHISNLMRSQTTLE
-607 TVTWADVP
+607 TVSWADSP
-615 RWVARLQN
+615 RWVARLKN

-685 DYRLRDMPVSLGG
+685 DYRLRDMPLSFGG

-711 DDQRVIQ
+711 DDQRVVQ

-731 LGSSSQLRLS
+731 LGPASQLRFS
-741 LGNLAARDYVTNNTL
+741 LGNLAARDYVTSNTL
-756 ESSNTAGQAL
+756 DSSNAAAQAL
-766 RESVTGTS
+766 RESVTNTS
-774 PSWRSLQMR
+774 PSWRSLQLR

>member
-1 MAHNGNSRL
+1 MMCAVKSWL
-10 MGRNLVPGGRP
+10 
-21 GLNPGAFWIGP
+21 GP
-32 LMLAASLS
+32 LALAVTLS
-40 AQAQTPAPES
+40 AQAQTP
-50 VRTDDG
+50 
-56 VHPAERPDSAPAAIE
+56 DSAPALIE
-71 PGRPVPRRNAG
+71 AGRPTPRANTS
-82 ELRPVTI
+82 ELKPVTVV
-89 TGAALDDTEARRQST
+89 GAALDDTEVRRQST
-104 ASKIIVGREEI
+104 ASKIIVGRDEI

-127 KRLPGVTMAGRPGR
+127 KRLPGVTMPGRPGR

-225 QQPTVSWTR
+225 QQPAVSWIR
-234 NDVSGDWI
+234 NEVSGNWI
-242 YNVSLSAQRGER
+242 YNVSLSAQHGER
-254 SNDSSSQTTIE
+254 SNDSSSHTTIE
-265 NLVTGDVLD
+265 NLDSGELID
-274 RLEHT
+274 RLERT
-279 LSSSQRD
+279 QSSSQRD
-286 GMQANGRLQ
+286 AIQANGRLQ
-295 WRGDQGDTLVL
+295 WRGEQGDTLVL
-306 TPMFVHSRSSSLS
+306 TPMLVHSQSSSLS
-319 ASSLTQNS
+319 SGSLTQI
-327 GMVPYDGSA
+327 GGTAPFDGSS
-336 GSGGNRFS
+336 GSGANRFS
-344 SLRLGAQWTHRLPEG
+344 SLRLGAQWTHRLLDG

-367 LGKSDWDNFSL
+367 LGQSDWDNASL
-378 RDYFGSTIG
+378 RQYFGSSPTVG
-387 TSQTDNRSEQHDL
+387 QSDNRSEQHDL
-400 NFSANTKLSVTLAS
+400 NFSASAKLTKTLAN
-414 DHSLVT
+414 DHNLVT
-420 GAELQSNRRRET
+420 GAELQSNRRREVAT
-432 ASTLQ
+432 TLQ

-489 VGMPEARNHSS
+489 TGMPEASNQSS

-512 DSPYRDQLRASLT
+512 DTQSRDQLRASLT

-557 DRGGNPDLKPEL
+557 DRGGNPELKPEL
-569 ASGLDIALERF
+569 ASGLDIAMERF

-593 RHINNLMRSRTALE
+593 RHISNLMRSQTTLE
-607 TVTWADVP
+607 TVSWADSP

-685 DYRLRDMPVSLGG
+685 DYRLRDMPLSFGG

-711 DDQRVIQ
+711 DDQRVVQ

-731 LGSSSQLRLS
+731 LGPASQLRFS
-741 LGNLAARDYVTNNTL
+741 LGNLAARDYVTSNTL
-756 ESSNTAGQAL
+756 DSSNAAAQAL
-766 RESVTGTS
+766 RESVTNTS
-774 PSWRSLQMR
+774 PSWRSLQLR

>member
-1 MAHNGNSRL
+1 MMSAVKRWL
-10 MGRNLVPGGRP
+10 
-21 GLNPGAFWIGP
+21 GP
-32 LMLAASLS
+32 LMLAAALS
-40 AQAQTPAPES
+40 AQAQTP
-50 VRTDDG
+50 
-56 VHPAERPDSAPAAIE
+56 DSAPALME
-71 PGRPVPRRNAG
+71 SGRPASPQRSTG
-82 ELRPVTI
+82 ELKPVTI
-89 TGAALDDTEARRQST
+89 VGAAIDDTQARRQST
-104 ASKIIVGREEI
+104 ASKIIVGRDEI

-127 KRLPGVTMAGRPGR
+127 KRLPGVTMPGRPGR

-189 ETGARAIGGT
+189 ETGARSIGGT

-225 QQPTVSWTR
+225 QQPGVSWIH
-234 NDVSGDWI
+234 NEVAGNWI
-242 YNVSLSAQRGER
+242 YNVSLSAQHGER
-254 SNDSSSQTTIE
+254 SNDSSSHTTIE
-265 NLVTGDVLD
+265 NLDSGELID
-274 RLEHT
+274 RLERT
-279 LSSSQRD
+279 QSSSQRD
-286 GMQANGRLQ
+286 AIQANGRLQ
-295 WRGDQGDTLVL
+295 WRGEQGDTLVL
-306 TPMFVHSRSSSLS
+306 TPMLVQSQSSSLS
-319 ASSLTQNS
+319 SSSLTQI
-327 GMVPYDGSA
+327 GGTAPFDSA
-336 GSGGNRFS
+336 SGSGANRFS
-344 SLRLGAQWTHRLPEG
+344 SLRLGAQWMHRLPDG
-359 GNWLLRAS
+359 GNWQLRAT
-367 LGKSDWDNFSL
+367 LGQSDWDNASL
-378 RDYFGSTIG
+378 RQYFGSSPTVG
-387 TSQTDNRSEQHDL
+387 QSDNRSEQHDL
-400 NFSANTKLSVTLAS
+400 NFSASAKLTKTLAN
-414 DHSLVT
+414 DHNLVT
-420 GAELQSNRRRET
+420 GAELQSNRRREVAT
-432 ASTLQ
+432 TLQ
-437 DGESPLTEFD
+437 DGESPLSEFD

-489 VGMPEARNHSS
+489 TGMPEARNQSA

-557 DRGGNPDLKPEL
+557 DRGGNPELKPEL
-569 ASGLDIALERF
+569 ASGLDIAMERF

-593 RHINNLMRSRTALE
+593 RHISNLMRSQTTLE
-607 TVTWADVP
+607 TVSWADSP

-672 LSQQPNGT
+672 LSQQPTGT

-685 DYRLRDMPVSLGG
+685 DYRLRDLPLSFGG

-711 DDQRVIQ
+711 DDQRVVQ

-724 DAFVLWT
+724 DAFVLWVLNPT
-731 LGSSSQLRLS
+731 SQLRFS
-741 LGNLAARDYVTNNTL
+741 LGNLAARDYVTSNTL
-756 ESSNTAGQAL
+756 DSSNAAAQAL
-766 RESVTGTS
+766 RESVTNTA
-774 PSWRSLQMR
+774 PSWRSLQLR

>member
-1 MAHNGNSRL
+1 
-10 MGRNLVPGGRP
+10 
-21 GLNPGAFWIGP
+21 
-32 LMLAASLS
+32 
-40 AQAQTPAPES
+40 
-50 VRTDDG
+50 
-56 VHPAERPDSAPAAIE
+56 
-71 PGRPVPRRNAG
+71 
-82 ELRPVTI
+82 
-89 TGAALDDTEARRQST
+89 
-104 ASKIIVGREEI
+104 
-115 ERFGDSTVGELL
+115 VGELL
-127 KRLPGVTMAGRPGR
+127 KRLPGVTMPGRPGR

-189 ETGARAIGGT
+189 ETGARSIGGT

-225 QQPTVSWTR
+225 QQPGVSWIH
-234 NDVSGDWI
+234 NEVAGNWI
-242 YNVSLSAQRGER
+242 YNVSLSAQHGER
-254 SNDSSSQTTIE
+254 SNDSRSHTTIE
-265 NLVTGDVLD
+265 NLDSGELID
-274 RLEHT
+274 RLERT
-279 LSSSQRD
+279 QSSSQRD
-286 GMQANGRLQ
+286 AIQANGRLQ
-295 WRGDQGDTLVL
+295 WRGEQGDTLVL
-306 TPMFVHSRSSSLS
+306 TPMLVQSQSSSLS
-319 ASSLTQNS
+319 SSSLTQI
-327 GMVPYDGSA
+327 GGTAPFDSA
-336 GSGGNRFS
+336 SGSGANRFS
-344 SLRLGAQWTHRLPEG
+344 SLRLGAQWMHRLPDG
-359 GNWLLRAS
+359 GNWQLRAT
-367 LGKSDWDNFSL
+367 LGQSDWDNASL
-378 RDYFGSTIG
+378 RQYFGSSPTVG
-387 TSQTDNRSEQHDL
+387 QSDNRSEQHDL
-400 NFSANTKLSVTLAS
+400 NFSASAKLTKTLAN
-414 DHSLVT
+414 DHNLVT
-420 GAELQSNRRRET
+420 GAELQSNRRREVAT
-432 ASTLQ
+432 TLQ
-437 DGESPLTEFD
+437 DGESPLSEFD

-489 VGMPEARNHSS
+489 TGMPEARNQSA

-557 DRGGNPDLKPEL
+557 DRGGNPELKPEL
-569 ASGLDIALERF
+569 ASGLDIAMERF

-593 RHINNLMRSRTALE
+593 RHISNLMRSQTTLE
-607 TVTWADVP
+607 TVSWADSP

-672 LSQQPNGT
+672 LSQQPTGT

-685 DYRLRDMPVSLGG
+685 DYRLRDLPLSFGG

-711 DDQRVIQ
+711 DDQRVVQ

-724 DAFVLWT
+724 DAFVLWVLNPT
-731 LGSSSQLRLS
+731 SQLRFS
-741 LGNLAARDYVTNNTL
+741 LGNLAARDYVTSNTL
-756 ESSNTAGQAL
+756 DSSNAAAQAL
-766 RESVTGTS
+766 RESVTNTA
-774 PSWRSLQMR
+774 PSWRSLQLR

>member
-1 MAHNGNSRL
+1 MLSRPHPTL
-10 MGRNLVPGGRP
+10 RQRRWLAGRALCLLLP
-21 GLNPGAFWIGP
+21 
-32 LMLAASLS
+32 AAAAV
-40 AQAQTPAPES
+40 AQAQTKTPEPVSTPDETAPTTS
-50 VRTDDG
+50 
-56 VHPAERPDSAPAAIE
+56 PDTTSNANAPA
-71 PGRPVPRRNAG
+71 RPALRRNAG

-89 TGAALDDTEARRQST
+89 TGAAIDETEARRQST
-104 ASKIIVGREEI
+104 ASKIIIGRDEI
-115 ERFGDSTVGELL
+115 ERFGDSTLGEVL
-127 KRLPGVTMAGRPGR
+127 KRLPGVTMPGRPGR

-210 RLNDLRLGLGLENGN
+210 RLNDLKVGAGFENGHN
-225 QQPTVSWTR
+225 QPGVSWTR
-234 NDVSGDWI
+234 NEAVGDWI
-242 YNVSLSAQRGER
+242 YNFSLSAQHGER
-254 SNDSSSQTTIE
+254 SNDTGSHTMIE
-265 NLVTGDVLD
+265 NLVTGELLD
-274 RLEHT
+274 QNERVQ
-279 LSSSQRD
+279 SSGKRD
-286 GMQANGRLQ
+286 GMQANARLQ
-295 WRGDQGDTLVL
+295 WRSENGDILVL
-306 TPMFVHSRSSSLS
+306 TPMLVHSVSSYDSSSLLQS
-319 ASSLTQNS
+319 T
-327 GMVPYDGSA
+327 GTPPYDSSS

-344 SLRLGAQWTHRLPEG
+344 SMRMGAQWTHRLPDG

-367 LGKSDWDNFSL
+367 LGQSDWDNVAQ
-378 RDYFGSTIG
+378 RQYFGTAPAIAQS
-387 TSQTDNRSEQHDL
+387 DNQSEQHDL
-400 NFSANTKLSVTLAS
+400 NFSGSAKLTTTLANG
-414 DHSLVT
+414 HNLVR

-437 DGESPLTEFD
+437 DGQSPLTDFD

-452 SSLRAALYA
+452 ASLRAAIYA
-461 QDEWSVTRQLA
+461 QDEWAVTPQFA

-484 QGSTA
+484 EGSASAGTPD
-489 VGMPEARNHSS
+489 VSNRSS

-512 DSPYRDQLRASLT
+512 DPQSRDQIRASLT
-525 RSYRSPGLQDL
+525 RSYRSPNLQDL
-536 IARPRISGM
+536 IARPTLSGM
-545 FPGRGPN
+545 YPGRGPN

-557 DRGGNPDLKPEL
+557 DRAGNPALKPEL
-569 ASGLDIALERF
+569 ASGLDVALERY

-593 RHINNLMRSRTALE
+593 RHINNLMRSQTALE
-607 TVTWADVP
+607 TVSWADSP

-636 KFRASDLWPEAP
+636 KFRASELWPEAP

-655 ISLFTSRVQ
+655 ISIFTSRVQ

-685 DYRLRDMPVSLGG
+685 DYRLRDLPVSFGG

-711 DDQRVIQ
+711 DDQRVVQ
-718 SAKLVL
+718 GAKLVL
-724 DAFVLWT
+724 DTFVLWT
-731 LGSSSQLRLS
+731 LSPASQLRVS
-741 LGNLAARDYVTNNTL
+741 LGNLAARDYVTTNTL
-756 ESSNTAGQAL
+756 DSSNAAGQAL
-766 RESVTGTS
+766 RESVTSTA
-774 PSWRSLQMR
+774 PSWRSLQVR

>member
-1 MAHNGNSRL
+1 MAATTH
-10 MGRNLVPGGRP
+10 LVRQRIPWLLG
-21 GLNPGAFWIGP
+21 
-32 LMLAASLS
+32 MLVLASTVDAR
-40 AQAQTPAPES
+40 AQGTS
-50 VRTDDG
+50 
-56 VHPAERPDSAPAAIE
+56 
-71 PGRPVPRRNAG
+71 G
-82 ELRPVTI
+82 ELKPVTI
-89 TGAALDDTEARRQST
+89 TGVALDDTEARRQST
-104 ASKIIVGREEI
+104 ASKIIVGRDEI

-127 KRLPGVTMAGRPGR
+127 KRLPGVTMPGRPGR

-210 RLNDLRLGLGLENGN
+210 RLNDLRLGVGLENGN
-225 QQPTVSWTR
+225 QQPGVSWTR
-234 NDVSGDWI
+234 NEVAGNWI
-242 YNVSLSAQRGER
+242 YNVSLSAQHGER
-254 SNDSSSQTTIE
+254 SNDSSSHTTIE
-265 NLVTGDVLD
+265 NLDSGELID
-274 RLEHT
+274 RLERT
-279 LSSSQRD
+279 QSSSQRD
-286 GMQANGRLQ
+286 AIQANGRLQ
-295 WRGDQGDTLVL
+295 WRGEQGDTLVL
-306 TPMFVHSRSSSLS
+306 TPMLVQSQSSSLS
-319 ASSLTQNS
+319 SGSLTQI
-327 GMVPYDGSA
+327 GGAAPFDGSN
-336 GSGGNRFS
+336 GSGANRFS
-344 SLRLGAQWTHRLPEG
+344 TLHLGAQWMHRLQEG
-359 GNWLLRAS
+359 GNWQLRAT
-367 LGKSDWDNFSL
+367 LGQSDWDNASL
-378 RDYFGSTIG
+378 RQYFGASPSVG
-387 TSQTDNRSEQHDL
+387 QSDNRSEQHDL
-400 NFSANTKLSVTLAS
+400 NFSASAKLTKTLAN
-414 DHSLVT
+414 DHSLVA
-420 GAELQSNRRRET
+420 GAELQSNRRREVAT
-432 ASTLQ
+432 TLQ

-489 VGMPEARNHSS
+489 AGMPEARNQSS

-512 DSPYRDQLRASLT
+512 DTPYRDQLRASLT

-557 DRGGNPDLKPEL
+557 DRGGNPELKPEL
-569 ASGLDIALERF
+569 ASGLDIAMERF

-593 RHINNLMRSRTALE
+593 RHISNLMRSQTTLE
-607 TVTWADVP
+607 TVSWADSP

-685 DYRLRDMPVSLGG
+685 DYRLRDLPLSFGG

-711 DDQRVIQ
+711 DDQRVVQ

-724 DAFVLWT
+724 DAFVLWVLNPT
-731 LGSSSQLRLS
+731 SQLRFS
-741 LGNLAARDYVTNNTL
+741 LGNLAARDYVTSNTL
-756 ESSNTAGQAL
+756 DSSNASAQAL
-766 RESVTGTS
+766 RESVTNTS
-774 PSWRSLQMR
+774 PSWRSLQVR

>member
-1 MAHNGNSRL
+1 MMCAVKSWL
-10 MGRNLVPGGRP
+10 
-21 GLNPGAFWIGP
+21 GP
-32 LMLAASLS
+32 LVLAVTLS
-40 AQAQTPAPES
+40 AQAQTP
-50 VRTDDG
+50 
-56 VHPAERPDSAPAAIE
+56 DSAPALIE
-71 PGRPVPRRNAG
+71 AGRPTPRANTS
-82 ELRPVTI
+82 ELKPVTVV
-89 TGAALDDTEARRQST
+89 GAALDDTEARRQST
-104 ASKIIVGREEI
+104 ASKIIVGRDEI

-127 KRLPGVTMAGRPGR
+127 KRLPGVTMPGRPGR

-225 QQPTVSWTR
+225 QQPAVSWTR
-234 NDVSGDWI
+234 NEVAGNWI
-242 YNVSLSAQRGER
+242 YNVSLSAQHGER
-254 SNDSSSQTTIE
+254 SNDSSSHTTIE
-265 NLVTGDVLD
+265 NLDSGELID
-274 RLEHT
+274 RLERT
-279 LSSSQRD
+279 QSSSQRD
-286 GMQANGRLQ
+286 AIQANGRLQ
-295 WRGDQGDTLVL
+295 WRGEQGDTLVL
-306 TPMFVHSRSSSLS
+306 TPMLVHSQSSSLS
-319 ASSLTQNS
+319 SGSLTQIGGS
-327 GMVPYDGSA
+327 APFDGSS
-336 GSGGNRFS
+336 GSGANRFS
-344 SLRLGAQWTHRLPEG
+344 SLRLGAQWTHRLPDG

-367 LGKSDWDNFSL
+367 LGQSDWDNASL
-378 RDYFGSTIG
+378 RQYFGSSPTVG
-387 TSQTDNRSEQHDL
+387 QSDNRSEQHDL
-400 NFSANTKLSVTLAS
+400 NFSASAKLTKTLAN
-414 DHSLVT
+414 DHNLVT
-420 GAELQSNRRRET
+420 GAELQSNRRREVAT
-432 ASTLQ
+432 TLQ

-489 VGMPEARNHSS
+489 TGMPEASNQSS

-536 IARPRISGM
+536 IARPRISGR
-545 FPGRGPN
+545 FPGRGPY
-552 DELHP
+552 DELNP
-557 DRGGNPDLKPEL
+557 DRGGNPELKPEL
-569 ASGLDIALERF
+569 ASGLDIAMERF

-593 RHINNLMRSRTALE
+593 RHISNLMRSQTTLE
-607 TVTWADVP
+607 TVSWADSP

-636 KFRASDLWPEAP
+636 KFRASDIWPEAP
-648 RIDVRSN
+648 RVDVRSN

-685 DYRLRDMPVSLGG
+685 DYRLRDMPLSFGG

-711 DDQRVIQ
+711 DDQRVVQ

-724 DAFVLWT
+724 DAFVLWVLNPT
-731 LGSSSQLRLS
+731 SQLRFS
-741 LGNLAARDYVTNNTL
+741 LGNLAARDYVTSNTL
-756 ESSNTAGQAL
+756 DSSNASAQAL
-766 RESVTGTS
+766 RESVSNTA
-774 PSWRSLQMR
+774 PSWRSLQLR

>member
-1 MAHNGNSRL
+1 MMCAVKSWL
-10 MGRNLVPGGRP
+10 
-21 GLNPGAFWIGP
+21 GP
-32 LMLAASLS
+32 LVLAVTLS
-40 AQAQTPAPES
+40 AQAQTP
-50 VRTDDG
+50 
-56 VHPAERPDSAPAAIE
+56 DSAPALIE
-71 PGRPVPRRNAG
+71 AGRPTPRANTS
-82 ELRPVTI
+82 ELKPVTVV
-89 TGAALDDTEARRQST
+89 GAALDDTEARRQST
-104 ASKIIVGREEI
+104 ASKIIVGRDEI

-127 KRLPGVTMAGRPGR
+127 KRLPGVTMPGRPGR

-225 QQPTVSWTR
+225 QQPAVSWTR
-234 NDVSGDWI
+234 NEVAGNWI
-242 YNVSLSAQRGER
+242 YNVSLSAQHGER
-254 SNDSSSQTTIE
+254 SNDSSSHTTIE
-265 NLVTGDVLD
+265 NLDSGELID
-274 RLEHT
+274 RLERT
-279 LSSSQRD
+279 QSSSQRD
-286 GMQANGRLQ
+286 AIQANGRLQ
-295 WRGDQGDTLVL
+295 WRGEQGDTLVL
-306 TPMFVHSRSSSLS
+306 TPMLVHSQSSSLS
-319 ASSLTQNS
+319 SGSLTQIGGS
-327 GMVPYDGSA
+327 APFDGSS
-336 GSGGNRFS
+336 GSGANRFS
-344 SLRLGAQWTHRLPEG
+344 SLRLGAQWTHRLPDG

-367 LGKSDWDNFSL
+367 LGQSDWDNASL
-378 RDYFGSTIG
+378 RQYFGSSPTVG
-387 TSQTDNRSEQHDL
+387 QSDNRSEQHDL
-400 NFSANTKLSVTLAS
+400 NFSASAKLTKTLAN
-414 DHSLVT
+414 DHSLVA
-420 GAELQSNRRRET
+420 GAELQSNRRREVAT
-432 ASTLQ
+432 TLQ

-489 VGMPEARNHSS
+489 TGMPEASNQSS

-512 DSPYRDQLRASLT
+512 DTQSRDQLRASLT

-557 DRGGNPDLKPEL
+557 DRGGNPELKPEL
-569 ASGLDIALERF
+569 ASGLDIAMERF

-593 RHINNLMRSRTALE
+593 RHISNLMRSQTTLE
-607 TVTWADVP
+607 TVSWADSP

-636 KFRASDLWPEAP
+636 KFRVSDIWPEGP
-648 RIDVRSN
+648 RVDVRSN

-685 DYRLRDMPVSLGG
+685 DYRLRDLPLSFGG

-711 DDQRVIQ
+711 DDQRVVQ

-724 DAFVLWT
+724 DAFVLWVLNPT
-731 LGSSSQLRLS
+731 SQLRFS
-741 LGNLAARDYVTNNTL
+741 LGNLAARDYVTSNTL
-756 ESSNTAGQAL
+756 DSSNASAQAL
-766 RESVTGTS
+766 RESVTNTS
-774 PSWRSLQMR
+774 PSWRSLQVR

>member
-1 MAHNGNSRL
+1 M
-10 MGRNLVPGGRP
+10 
-21 GLNPGAFWIGP
+21 
-32 LMLAASLS
+32 AASPHLVRQRIPWLLGMLVLAS
-40 AQAQTPAPES
+40 TVDARAQGTS
-50 VRTDDG
+50 
-56 VHPAERPDSAPAAIE
+56 
-71 PGRPVPRRNAG
+71 G
-82 ELRPVTI
+82 ELKPVTI
-89 TGAALDDTEARRQST
+89 TGVALDDTEARRQST
-104 ASKIIVGREEI
+104 ASKIIVGRDEI

-127 KRLPGVTMAGRPGR
+127 KRLPGVTMPGRPGR

-225 QQPTVSWTR
+225 QQPGVSWTR
-234 NDVSGDWI
+234 NEVAGNWI
-242 YNVSLSAQRGER
+242 YNISLSAQHGER
-254 SNDSSSQTTIE
+254 SNDSSSHTTIE
-265 NLVTGDVLD
+265 NLDSGELID
-274 RLEHT
+274 RLERT
-279 LSSSQRD
+279 QSSSQRD
-286 GMQANGRLQ
+286 AIQANGRLQ
-295 WRGDQGDTLVL
+295 WRGEQGDTVVL
-306 TPMFVHSRSSSLS
+306 TPMLVQSQSSSLS
-319 ASSLTQNS
+319 SGSLTQI
-327 GMVPYDGSA
+327 GGTAPFDGSS
-336 GSGGNRFS
+336 GSGANRFS
-344 SLRLGAQWTHRLPEG
+344 TLHLGAQWMHRLQDG
-359 GNWLLRAS
+359 GNWQLRAT
-367 LGKSDWDNFSL
+367 LGQSDWDNASL
-378 RDYFGSTIG
+378 RQYFGSSPTVG
-387 TSQTDNRSEQHDL
+387 QSDNRSEQHDL
-400 NFSANTKLSVTLAS
+400 NFSASAKLTKTLAN
-414 DHSLVT
+414 DHSLVA
-420 GAELQSNRRRET
+420 GAELQSNRRREVAT
-432 ASTLQ
+432 TLQ

-489 VGMPEARNHSS
+489 AGMPEARNQSS

-512 DSPYRDQLRASLT
+512 DTPYRDQLRASLT

-557 DRGGNPDLKPEL
+557 DRGGNPELKPEL
-569 ASGLDIALERF
+569 ASGLDIAMERF

-593 RHINNLMRSRTALE
+593 RHISNLMRSQTALE
-607 TVTWADVP
+607 TVSWADSP

-636 KFRASDLWPEAP
+636 KFRVSDIWPEGP
-648 RIDVRSN
+648 RVDVRSN

-685 DYRLRDMPVSLGG
+685 DYRLRDLPLSFGG

-711 DDQRVIQ
+711 DDQRVVQ

-724 DAFVLWT
+724 DAFVLWVLNPT
-731 LGSSSQLRLS
+731 SQLRFS
-741 LGNLAARDYVTNNTL
+741 LGNLAARDYVTSNTL
-756 ESSNTAGQAL
+756 DSSNASAQAL
-766 RESVTGTS
+766 RESVTNTS
-774 PSWRSLQMR
+774 PSWRSLQVR

>member
-1 MAHNGNSRL
+1 MMSAVKRWL
-10 MGRNLVPGGRP
+10 
-21 GLNPGAFWIGP
+21 GP
-32 LMLAASLS
+32 LMLAAALS
-40 AQAQTPAPES
+40 AQAQTP
-50 VRTDDG
+50 
-56 VHPAERPDSAPAAIE
+56 DSAPALME
-71 PGRPVPRRNAG
+71 SGRPASPQRSTG
-82 ELRPVTI
+82 ELKPVTI
-89 TGAALDDTEARRQST
+89 VGAAIDDTQARRQST
-104 ASKIIVGREEI
+104 ASKIIVGRDEI

-127 KRLPGVTMAGRPGR
+127 KRLPGVTMPGRPGR

-225 QQPTVSWTR
+225 QQPGVSWIH
-234 NDVSGDWI
+234 NEVAGNWI
-242 YNVSLSAQRGER
+242 YNVSLSAQHGER
-254 SNDSSSQTTIE
+254 SNDSSSHTTIE
-265 NLVTGDVLD
+265 NLDSGELID
-274 RLEHT
+274 RLERT
-279 LSSSQRD
+279 QSSSQRD
-286 GMQANGRLQ
+286 AIQANGRLQ
-295 WRGDQGDTLVL
+295 WRGEQGDTLVL
-306 TPMFVHSRSSSLS
+306 TPMLVQSQSSSLS
-319 ASSLTQNS
+319 SSSLTQI
-327 GMVPYDGSA
+327 GGTAPFDSA
-336 GSGGNRFS
+336 SGSGANRFS
-344 SLRLGAQWTHRLPEG
+344 SLRLGAQWMHRLPDG
-359 GNWLLRAS
+359 GNWQLRAT
-367 LGKSDWDNFSL
+367 LGQSDWDNASL
-378 RDYFGSTIG
+378 RQYFGSSPTVG
-387 TSQTDNRSEQHDL
+387 QSDNRSEQHDL
-400 NFSANTKLSVTLAS
+400 NFSASAKLTKTLAN
-414 DHSLVT
+414 DHNLVT
-420 GAELQSNRRRET
+420 GAELQSNRRREVAT
-432 ASTLQ
+432 TLQ
-437 DGESPLTEFD
+437 DGESPLSEFD

-489 VGMPEARNHSS
+489 TGMPEARNQSA

-557 DRGGNPDLKPEL
+557 DRGGNPELKPEL
-569 ASGLDIALERF
+569 ASGLDIAMERF

-593 RHINNLMRSRTALE
+593 RHISNLMRSQTTLE
-607 TVTWADVP
+607 TVSWADSP

-672 LSQQPNGT
+672 LSQQPTGT

-685 DYRLRDMPVSLGG
+685 DYRLRDLPLSFGG

-711 DDQRVIQ
+711 DDQRVVQ

-724 DAFVLWT
+724 DAFVLWVLNPT
-731 LGSSSQLRLS
+731 SQLRFS
-741 LGNLAARDYVTNNTL
+741 LGNLAARDYVTSNTL
-756 ESSNTAGQAL
+756 DSSNAAAQAL
-766 RESVTGTS
+766 RESVTNTA
-774 PSWRSLQMR
+774 PSWRSLQLR